1 MDRGTALAPLREQN
15 FRWYYASSAVN
26 MVGNTMA
33 PVALAFA
40 VLHVSDSPSAL
51 GAVLAASTIPMVVF
65 LLAGGVLADRLPRA
79 LLLQV
84 GGFVLAATQGL
95 AAYLVISGTAELWML
110 IVLEALNGTA
120 LALIFPAYA
129 GLLPQLV
136 PRELLQQ
143 ANVLQA
149 VARGTLRV
157 LGPTAAAWL
166 VVGAGAGWALAVDAI
181 TWALASVLMARVSV
195 PPRIRTG
202 EETTT
207 LGELREGW
215 TFFRSTTWL
224 WVVVLAF
231 AFLNA
236 IHAGAWLTLGPAV
249 AKETIGA
256 KGWGY
261 ALSAESVGLLLTTAI
276 MLRRRLER
284 PLLVGMLTI
293 SALALPLVLLGATHA
308 VVPVVIGAF
317 VAGAGIEV
325 FNLGWNLAMQEHV
338 EERMLSRAYSYDA
351 LGSLI
356 AMPVGQ
362 LAYGALGVTFGFKEV
377 LVISGIAYAAI
388 ALATLGSRSVR
399 ELRRA
404 ELVAV

>member
-110 IVLEALNGTA
+110 IVLEALNGTT

-215 TFFRSTTWL
+215 TFFRRTTWL

-236 IHAGAWLTLGPAV
+236 IHAGAWMTLGPAV

-362 LAYGALGVTFGFKEV
+362 LAYGALGVAFGFKEV

-404 ELVAV
+404 ELVAA